1 MHQAVVKG
9 GRNEFKRGRKNQV
22 NLRMICVKN
31 CLKSR
36 EYSYSS
42 KLDFWKKS
50 FNAAYTPGHRQA
62 TVWEATRRATPRSRL
77 HPLADCRDRSQH
89 RISLWPQPD

>member
-1 MHQAVVKG
+1 MHQAVVRG

-22 NLRMICVKN
+22 DLRMICVKN

-42 KLDFWKKS
+42 KPDFWKRALMPPIPR
-50 FNAAYTPGHRQA
+50 AAVVIA
-62 TVWEATRRATPRSRL
+62 ADRL
-77 HPLADCRDRSQH
+77 NDGIA
-89 RISLWPQPD
+89 RISRVHAI